1 MKEESVFDF
10 AGTRIVLVGP
20 LPPPSGG
27 MANQTKQLQRL
38 LVEEG
43 AEVTLVST
51 NAPYRPALMG
61 RIPGVRAFFRL
72 VPYRARLRSA
82 ARGATLFHVMANSGW
97 AWHFFA
103 APALRAA
110 HRAGVAAVLN
120 YRGGDAERFFAR
132 SFPVVEKSLRTA
144 AAVVV
149 PSDFLRGVFAR
160 HGVATDVVPNIVDLE
175 RFRPRSASSNGG
187 GLVRRSLGEGGPR
200 LLIARHLEPIY
211 DVETGLR
218 AFQILRQRY
227 PEAVLDVAGSG
238 PDRERLERLSGELGL
253 ERSVRF
259 LGQVENETMPSLYQS
274 ADIALNPSLVDNMPI
289 SLLEALASGVP
300 VVSTSS
306 GGIPAMVK
314 AGEEAIL
321 VSPRDPDAMAN
332 AVVALWE
339 SPTLRSALRE
349 AGLRRASA
357 FGWSSVREEWRRVYE
372 RATSRASN

>member
-1 MKEESVFDF
+1 V
-10 AGTRIVLVGP
+10 
-20 LPPPSGG
+20 
-27 MANQTKQLQRL
+27 Q
-38 LVEEG
+38 
-43 AEVTLVST
+43 T
-51 NAPYRPALMG
+51 NAPYRPAFV
-61 RIPGVRAFFRL
+61 RRVPGVRAFFRL
-72 VPYRARLRSA
+72 VPYRPRLRSA
-82 ARGATLFHVMANSGW
+82 ARGASLFHVMANSGW

-110 HRAGVAAVLN
+110 HRAGVPAVLN

-175 RFRPRSASSNGG
+175 RFRPRPASSSNGG
-187 GLVRRSLGEGGPR
+187 GLVRRSLGEGGPH

-211 DVETGLR
+211 DIETGLR

-227 PEAVLDVAGSG
+227 PTAVLDVAGSG
-238 PDRERLERLSGELGL
+238 PDRERLERLSGELGI

-321 VSPRDPDAMAN
+321 VPPRNPESMAN
-332 AVVALWE
+332 AVASLWE
-339 SPTLRSALRE
+339 APERMAALRE
-349 AGLRRASA
+349 AGLRKASA
-357 FGWSSVREEWRRVYE
+357 FGWSAVREQWRRVYG
-372 RATSRASN
+372 RAVSK

>member
-1 MKEESVFDF
+1 MFDF
-10 AGTRIVLVGP
+10 AGARVVLVGP

-27 MANQTKQLQRL
+27 MANQTKQLERL
-38 LVEEG
+38 LSEEG

-51 NAPYRPALMG
+51 NAPFRPAFVG
-61 RIPGVRAFFRL
+61 RFPGLRAFFRL
-72 VPYRARLRSA
+72 VPYRTRLRDA

-97 AWHFFA
+97 AWNFFA

-110 HRAGVAAVLN
+110 RRAGVPVVLN

-132 SFPVVEKSLRTA
+132 SFPVVEKTLRTA

-149 PSDFLRGVFAR
+149 PSGFLKDVFAR
-160 HGVATDVVPNIVDLE
+160 YGVETEIVPNIVDLE
-175 RFRPRSASSNGG
+175 RFRPVPGERNGG

-218 AFQILRQRY
+218 AFQILRDRY
-227 PEAVLDVAGSG
+227 PTAVLDVAGSG
-238 PDRERLERLSGELGL
+238 PDRKRLERLSGELGL

-259 LGQVENETMPSLYQS
+259 LGQVANEIMPSLYQS

-289 SLLEALASGVP
+289 SVLEALASGVP

-321 VSPRDPDAMAN
+321 VSPRNPESMAN
-332 AVVALWE
+332 AVASLWE
-339 SPTLRSALRE
+339 APERMAALRE
-349 AGLRRASA
+349 AGLQKAST
-357 FGWSSVREEWRRVYE
+357 FGWSVVREEWRRVYG
-372 RATSRASN
+372 RAVSK